1 MGSVSHRKFNDRDLK
16 AIETY
21 LKNYEY
27 LSKYSSIEYA
37 DLCLNKW
44 FKVLLNKRYNSKN
57 SSLELCVKE
66 QVSKQFNK
74 YGKELFKSKEI
85 SLCNK
90 LIYLIFYFVPCT
102 YKWTRKIIEAYSSY
116 I

>member
-44 FKVLLNKRYNSKN
+44 FKVLLNKRY
-57 SSLELCVKE
+57 SSEKTGFETRVKE
-66 QVSKQFNK
+66 ETKKQFGK
-74 YGKELFKSKEI
+74 YKKNIYISKEI
-85 SLCNK
+85 SLINK
-90 LIYLIFYFVPCT
+90 IIYSIFYLSPAT
-102 YKWTRKIIEAYSSY
+102 YKCARKIMEKKSK
-116 I
+116 